1 MTTADYVNQPYEQ
14 VRDALSHD
22 AFKIAVKKVEEKE
35 REAMSDPITRLHLD
49 RVGERQKVGGQA
61 AFCHGSDVDG

>member
-14 VRDALSHD
+14 VRDAFRGERFQD
-22 AFKIAVKKVEEKE
+22 CGEEVEEKE

-61 AFCHGSDVDG
+61 AFCHGIRR